1 MASKIQTC
9 IDKLSIKRDNVFS
22 KMIHSKFD
30 ASHTAKIANLCQILY
45 GELPIVASKNANV
58 EAEEQMFRDL
68 VYLWFNDNSVIE
80 ELHKLFKLSGLC
92 FLHTIRFSFYEDMK
106 SHSIW
111 IHKHSGKS
119 KVKNSTFDQAKYI
132 KSEIQN
138 CKEKVM
144 AIPIGF
150 DFNRTVSHANV
161 LFIKLGERNKNG
173 KIIVELERF
182 DPHGAL
188 YKNDML
194 KSYYVNGLVETLGNM
209 LFPSQHYEIKP
220 LIQPVDH
227 CPKLNISGL
236 QGLTNNSAYEGSCT
250 TFVILYSIL
259 KSINPERAQS
269 EIADDIH
276 KILLKHNNP
285 TMIVRLIINVLT
297 GMLNIKKEGQEYYI
311 LRHNG
316 EKRKL
321 ATDQGMIVNKWIED
335 VKTNVVTHNGNKYEG
350 KFENGLFVEGTITF
364 AETASELRKTYTGKI
379 NKDTIQLND
388 PEGDLIWKDGK
399 RYKGSFIDG
408 KMTGKGVLH
417 LRAANQR
424 YEGDFVN
431 GMMTG
436 KGKYY
441 FKSGNIY
448 EGDFTEDDMTG
459 KGIMRF
465 ANGHVYKGDFY
476 KDDMTGKGIMRYANG
491 DVYEGDWIADKMT
504 GKGAMRFKNK
514 DFYEGD
520 FVDGK
525 QTGKGIYYFEDGN
538 VYDGDWL
545 EDEMSGK
552 GKYYFKNGNVYEGD
566 FDKDDMTGKGIMR
579 YDNGDVYE
587 GDWIADKMTGKGIM
601 RYQNGN
607 VYEGDWKDNQMNGKG
622 ILRYQNGDVYEG
634 EFIKGIFKKTSIK
647 KTSPTKNTTQKSPT
661 KKTTQK
667 SPTKNT
673 TQKSSSESSPS
684 SPSSDKKTRSKSRK
698 SSR

>member
-1 MASKIQTC
+1 MASKVQTC

-22 KMIHSKFD
+22 KMMHSKFD
-30 ASHTAKIANLCQILY
+30 ASQTAKISNLCQILY
-45 GELPIVASKNANV
+45 GELPDASIVAPTIL

-92 FLHTIRFSFYEDMK
+92 FLHTIRFSFYEDMN

-111 IHKHSGKS
+111 IHKHSGKL
-119 KVKNSTFDQAKYI
+119 KVKNSTFNAAKYI

-150 DFNRTVSHANV
+150 DFNSRTVSHENI

-194 KSYYVNGLVETLGNM
+194 KSYYVNGLMETLGNM
-209 LFPSQHYEIKP
+209 LFPSQHYEVKP

-250 TFVILYSIL
+250 TFGILYSIL

-285 TMIVRLIINVLT
+285 TLIVRLIINVLT
-297 GMLNIKKEGQEYYI
+297 GMLNITKEGQEYYI
-311 LRHNG
+311 LKHNG

-335 VKTNVVTHNGNKYEG
+335 VKTNVVIHNGNKYEG

-424 YEGDFVN
+424 YEGDFID
-431 GMMTG
+431 GRMTG

-441 FKSGNIY
+441 FKNGNIY
-448 EGDFTEDDMTG
+448 EGDFNGDDMTG

-465 ANGHVYKGDFY
+465 ANGLVYEGDFY

-491 DVYEGDWIADKMT
+491 DVYEGDW
-504 GKGAMRFKNK
+504 
-514 DFYEGD
+514 
-520 FVDGK
+520 
-525 QTGKGIYYFEDGN
+525 
-538 VYDGDWL
+538 
-545 EDEMSGK
+545 
-552 GKYYFKNGNVYEGD
+552 
-566 FDKDDMTGKGIMR
+566 KDDKKYGKGIMR
-579 YDNGDVYE
+579 YANGDVY
-587 GDWIADKMTGKGIM
+587 
-601 RYQNGN
+601 
-607 VYEGDWKDNQMNGKG
+607 
-622 ILRYQNGDVYEG
+622 
-634 EFIKGIFKKTSIK
+634 
-647 KTSPTKNTTQKSPT
+647 
-661 KKTTQK
+661 
-667 SPTKNT
+667 
-673 TQKSSSESSPS
+673 
-684 SPSSDKKTRSKSRK
+684 
-698 SSR
+698 